1 MACAQCLATD
11 VHDVVRHDK
20 WWPKRDAIRTTWIN
34 LKGSHTASYADS
46 VDGSRGVARRSRLA
60 RVRAGLTGAAREISG
75 RRRVRPR
82 LTFSKY
88 LARRLGSKRR
98 LGSLVQFLHQ
108 AVWSG
113 VVLPILAAVESDLRL
128 LPLLLLLPAAGQDHA
143 AVGGRANHFRGVRI
157 CAARPPCVGFH
168 KTRPST
174 GRNDRLH
181 HVRPRR
187 GDQRGCPHGSVN
199 MARRWSGGSE
209 RGLYRRLHCGHAGDR
224 STAGELE
231 THRLYRTARHRLSVG
246 VGLCRVRQ
254 HDPSL
259 P

>member
-1 MACAQCLATD
+1 MTWSERKRPAARSNLRPGLELPAARRAMACAQCLATD

-143 AVGGRANHFRGVRI
+143 AAGSRANHFRGVRI
-157 CAARPPCVGFH
+157 CAAR
-168 KTRPST
+168 TS
-174 GRNDRLH
+174 L
-181 HVRPRR
+181 
-187 GDQRGCPHGSVN
+187 
-199 MARRWSGGSE
+199 
-209 RGLYRRLHCGHAGDR
+209 RGLSQDASFHRAQR
-224 STAGELE
+224 SPSSCSAS
-231 THRLYRTARHRLSVG
+231 AR
-246 VGLCRVRQ
+246 
-254 HDPSL
+254 
-259 P
+259 

>member
-1 MACAQCLATD
+1 MPSPLRRRGSRLLQIPRPGLLSSPNSARLDPLGPLRGVLSTRQSSLHVAACSSASPRFDARFSADAGGWLSGSSGGLPERD
-11 VHDVVRHDK
+11 SHPPIVRPFAGHT
-20 WWPKRDAIRTTWIN
+20 AIRTTWIN

-113 VVLPILAAVESDLRL
+113 VVLPILAVVESDLRL

-143 AVGGRANHFRGVRI
+143 AAGSRANHFRGVRI
-157 CAARPPCVGFH
+157 CAAR
-168 KTRPST
+168 TS
-174 GRNDRLH
+174 L
-181 HVRPRR
+181 
-187 GDQRGCPHGSVN
+187 
-199 MARRWSGGSE
+199 
-209 RGLYRRLHCGHAGDR
+209 RGLSQDASFHRAQR
-224 STAGELE
+224 SPSSCSAS
-231 THRLYRTARHRLSVG
+231 AR
-246 VGLCRVRQ
+246 
-254 HDPSL
+254 
-259 P
+259 